1 MNLSTLQA
9 AFCTLS
15 NHTQAAN
22 QTSSTQCFARSL
34 CSTYTSNLCAF
45 LTVIDSSTCPTP
57 TLSRL
62 NSYPAPNRMC
72 TNGTNNEFD
81 GRDPSPPPPPPPLFC
96 FKALYCFSRSINRLA
111 CRGRY
116 DAGDIYWESGV
127 GVCRTSLHT
136 FLPSSVAQM
145 VTYPVA
151 DLGGGG
157 GGRGGR
163 TPPLTAYG

>member
-1 MNLSTLQA
+1 MA
-9 AFCTLS
+9 GWGGGG
-15 NHTQAAN
+15 
-22 QTSSTQCFARSL
+22 
-34 CSTYTSNLCAF
+34 
-45 LTVIDSSTCPTP
+45 
-57 TLSRL
+57 L
-62 NSYPAPNRMC
+62 NPQNPPL
-72 TNGTNNEFD
+72 
-81 GRDPSPPPPPPPLFC
+81 DPLLPLFC

-127 GVCRTSLHT
+127 GVCRTSLHI

-157 GGRGGR
+157 AWRAHA
-163 TPPLTAYG
+163 PPNRIWMTKPLPACIHSRARVKYIGPEAPPPPTFRISDLKRLPLFVSWIRHLRPPPPPPPPQL